1 VMMGYGW
8 GMGAGGWIAMT
19 IFWVALI
26 VLVVWL
32 VRRTFPGSSDRGPGF
47 RGDDSGWRETP
58 EQTLDRRFA
67 AGEIDEATYHK
78 MRGTLRSSRSSGPT
92 GG

>member
-1 VMMGYGW
+1 MMGYGW

-32 VRRTFPGSSDRGPGF
+32 VRRTLPDSSDHGGRGF
-47 RGDDSGWRETP
+47 QSDDSGWRETP

-78 MRGTLRSSRSSGPT
+78 MHVTLRSSRSSGPT
-92 GG
+92 EG